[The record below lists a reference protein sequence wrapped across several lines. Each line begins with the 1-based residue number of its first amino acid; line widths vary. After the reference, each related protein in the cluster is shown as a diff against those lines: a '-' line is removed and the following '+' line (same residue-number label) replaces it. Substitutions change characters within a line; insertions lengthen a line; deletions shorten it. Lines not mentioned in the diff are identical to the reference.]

1 VVVQKKSVTQ
11 KYFWRHRSDPPVAIA
26 IMPPFAPQLD
36 DSISESSFTICKNAK
51 TLGSSVCFSN
61 DDSVVQF
68 DDTSVSP
75 ICRIC
80 RPLSVSFNDEAN
92 VSHEIERTVDDIQ
105 QDYLGYTFNEY
116 DSIQFARDWLIV
128 DSFAAGCFHESEQHT
143 FRGLEY
149 HDQDVIASATYAV
162 LVEQYRQRERG
173 MNRPD
178 LLATVSILASH
189 CAKKEARL
197 RGKLYA
203 AEVGSGKGLL
213 DKKLSNSIEGLAEL
227 PEAASRAAT
236 AA

>member
-1 VVVQKKSVTQ
+1 
-11 KYFWRHRSDPPVAIA
+11 
-26 IMPPFAPQLD
+26 MPPFAPQLD

-116 DSIQFARDWLIV
+116 DSIQFARDWRIV
-128 DSFAAGCFHESEQHT
+128 ESFAAGCLHESEQHT

-149 HDQDVIASATYAV
+149 HDHDVIASVTYAV
-162 LVEQYRQRERG
+162 LDEQYRQRERG
-173 MNRPD
+173 ENRPD
-178 LLATVSILASH
+178 LLATVYILASH
-189 CAKKEARL
+189 YAKKEARL
-197 RGKLYA
+197 HGKLDA
-203 AEVGSGKGLL
+203 SGVGSGKRLI
-213 DKKLSNSIEGLAEL
+213 KKTLTSSIGALAEL
-227 PEAASRAAT
+227 PEAASRAAK